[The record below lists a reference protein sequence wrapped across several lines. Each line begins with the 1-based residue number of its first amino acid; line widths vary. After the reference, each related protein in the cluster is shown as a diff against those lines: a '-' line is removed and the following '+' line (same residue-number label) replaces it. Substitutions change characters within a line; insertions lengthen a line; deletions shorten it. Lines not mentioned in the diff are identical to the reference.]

1 MKGKCPGLHHY
12 APHGSAAAAYK
23 QAGLSRGGKRVVK
36 KRITRKKQRGGQSW
50 LTGESKL
57 MTAAKAGR
65 LVDDKPNSV
74 IQILDHIVKDKIPL
88 AKYKEILTNLKSEND
103 NLYAYVFFHENRVEA
118 VNNLIGALDAKLT
131 GPQKKAI
138 GESVGEKIAGG
149 KLGKNKTIVEILT
162 HILGYRGNGFVNPAF
177 GVKEPIGT
185 PPHTSRVA
193 NPFYGMQHLRVNSD
207 GSLQ

>member
-1 MKGKCPGLHHY
+1 MKGKCADSKPNASKYSAKTAKNAY
-12 APHGSAAAAYK
+12 AQAIK
-23 QAGLSRGGKRVVK
+23 AGLIRGGKRTVK

-57 MTAAKAGR
+57 TAAAKAGR

-74 IQILDHIVKDKIPL
+74 IQLLDAIIKDAMPL
-88 AKYKEILTNLKSEND
+88 AKYKEILTYLKSDNQ
-103 NLYAYVFFHENRVEA
+103 NLYAYVFYHENHVEA
-118 VNNLIGALDAKLT
+118 VNKLINALDAKLT

-162 HILGYRGNGFVNPAF
+162 HILGYRGDGFVNPAF
-177 GVKEPIGT
+177 GVKEPGT

-193 NPFYGMQHLRVNSD
+193 NPFYGMKHNGL
-207 GSLQ
+207 